1 MIAKDIICNNFPVL
15 QPNDNCEKAID
26 LMTEFNVAEIP
37 IVSRA
42 STWVYAGRAG
52 AELFDV
58 PISEIKTMHEPVSVL
73 EQTHIFEIIKVF
85 VNSKLTLMPVVD
97 GNANYIGT
105 ITIKELFQA
114 FADISSLDEPGGILV
129 LEMTNRDYSLA
140 EIARICEN
148 NNAKIICAYANVF
161 PDENRMEVTLKLNRQ
176 NLSDVIAN
184 LERYDY
190 VITSTFQESEY
201 TQDLKERYDSL
212 MKYLD
217 I

>member
-37 IVSRA
+37 IVQQGKYVGLLREELA
-42 STWVYAGRAG
+42 L
-52 AELFDV
+52 ELFDV

-105 ITIKELFQA
+105 ITIKELFQG
-114 FADISSLDEPGGILV
+114 FCGYQQSG
-129 LEMTNRDYSLA
+129 
-140 EIARICEN
+140 
-148 NNAKIICAYANVF
+148 
-161 PDENRMEVTLKLNRQ
+161 
-176 NLSDVIAN
+176 
-184 LERYDY
+184 
-190 VITSTFQESEY
+190 
-201 TQDLKERYDSL
+201 
-212 MKYLD
+212 
-217 I
+217 